1 YNLAVIRNVENLL
14 DKLTANSTNK
24 EMNRVIQEI
33 TVIEMF
39 EENVK
44 DVARVIYERAIN
56 DDKFSLFYADLCKA
70 KMNKEIIAN
79 NGTSII
85 HRELTQ
91 LTHGMFYDNS
101 TSNGTHRNE
110 KKMRRLGNVI
120 FLGNLYEVAFFTHK
134 TIH

>member
-1 YNLAVIRNVENLL
+1 YNFAIIKNVESLL
-14 DKLTANSTNK
+14 ERVTANSTNK
-24 EMNRVIQEI
+24 EMNRVIQEFAE
-33 TVIEMF
+33 IEMF

-56 DDKFSLFYADLCKA
+56 DEKLCLFYADLCKA
-70 KMNKEIIAN
+70 KMNTEIIAN

-91 LTHGMFYDNS
+91 LTEGMFYDNS

-120 FLGNLYEVAFFTHK
+120 FLGNLYNVAFFTHK